1 MTKINKLYKF
11 TKSWITS
18 PRGSTDSKRRGRID
32 KENGGAGTSGSF
44 GDGGG
49 TVFTST
55 NSGIFSPTYGDNG
68 RRNKKKKSGIE
79 RLASFVRGNS
89 PSKKMVKDFTSFAKE
104 QLTKDE
110 IKFRQQTSGED
121 INPQTKKIEGWRN
134 PVEFDAE
141 PDKDAAVEQKD
152 VEQKIR
158 SIDDKDNTIQLRW
171 GSGGYTTD
179 ALHTGGEKDDRRG
192 KIQELEEETEERE
205 FVK

>member
-1 MTKINKLYKF
+1 MTKTDKLYKF
-11 TKSWITS
+11 TKSWITK
-18 PRGSTDSKRRGRID
+18 PRGSLESKRKGRIY
-32 KENGGAGTSGSF
+32 KEGGGVATSGSF

-79 RLASFVRGNS
+79 RLASFVSGNS
-89 PSKKMVKDFTSFAKE
+89 PSKKMVKDFISFAKK
-104 QLTKDE
+104 QLIKDE
-110 IKFRQQTSGED
+110 TKFRQQTSGED
-121 INPQTKKIEGWRN
+121 INPQTKEIEGRRN

-141 PDKDAAVEQKD
+141 PDKDTDIEQKD

-171 GSGGYTTD
+171 GSGPEKGS
-179 ALHTGGEKDDRRG
+179 LVTGGEKDDRRG

-205 FVK
+205 FVE